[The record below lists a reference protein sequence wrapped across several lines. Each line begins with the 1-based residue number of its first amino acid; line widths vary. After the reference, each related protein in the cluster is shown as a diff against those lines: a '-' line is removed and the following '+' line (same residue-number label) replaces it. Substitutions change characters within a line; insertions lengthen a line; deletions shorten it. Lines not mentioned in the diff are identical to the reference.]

1 MAKTPSYPP
10 LSASQLID
18 EWLANSKTSNLLE
31 APEVKQEIVELVR
44 NAWNQGFHTALI
56 CVEDNDE

>member
-1 MAKTPSYPP
+1 MTKSSSYPP

-18 EWLANSKTSNLLE
+18 EWLANSNTATLLE
-31 APEVKQEIVELVR
+31 APENKQEIADLVR

-56 CVEDNDE
+56 CVEDNED